1 MRCPYCG
8 IENPGG
14 ESYCERCG
22 GSMHLPATTTSERNL
37 DTRSLVPGSSL
48 QGGRY
53 VIKKILGQGG
63 MGSVFL
69 ATDVRLA
76 HKLVVIKTLI
86 SDDADPTSRQ
96 EEVRNFKHEVET
108 LAHLDH
114 PLIPSV
120 TDHFQEGSRYFMVQ
134 EYVEGENL
142 QARMDRLNQPMQE
155 AVVLKYASEVL
166 DILDYLSQ
174 QVPAIVHRDIKPANI
189 IIGAKDG
196 RAHLVD
202 FGIARKD
209 TLYARRKQTAALGTP
224 GYAPPEQYQGNAD
237 PRSDLYALAAMLHHL
252 LTNRDPG
259 EYGLFQH
266 PPARQLNPELSPQLE
281 AVLSYALVKEVH
293 QRYQSAQAMKH
304 DIDTLLFEYS
314 GMPGNKS
321 SYIVEDFMPVAAD
334 VGPIGASRQ
343 MQLQQQLQV
352 YPALQPVHRS
362 HVAPYQP
369 LDRHAGLRRYN
380 SDVGATFV
388 LFVLCMFLLVILA
401 YVAISFMF

>member
-1 MRCPYCG
+1 MLVAYTASMSQELLAGGGDMRGPYCG

-22 GSMHLPATTTSERNL
+22 GFMHLPATTTSERNL
-37 DTRSLVPGSSL
+37 DTRSLVSGSSL

-69 ATDVRLA
+69 AMDVR
-76 HKLVVIKTLI
+76 
-86 SDDADPTSRQ
+86 
-96 EEVRNFKHEVET
+96 
-108 LAHLDH
+108 
-114 PLIPSV
+114 
-120 TDHFQEGSRYFMVQ
+120 
-134 EYVEGENL
+134 
-142 QARMDRLNQPMQE
+142 
-155 AVVLKYASEVL
+155 
-166 DILDYLSQ
+166 
-174 QVPAIVHRDIKPANI
+174 
-189 IIGAKDG
+189 
-196 RAHLVD
+196 
-202 FGIARKD
+202 
-209 TLYARRKQTAALGTP
+209 
-224 GYAPPEQYQGNAD
+224 
-237 PRSDLYALAAMLHHL
+237 
-252 LTNRDPG
+252 
-259 EYGLFQH
+259 
-266 PPARQLNPELSPQLE
+266 
-281 AVLSYALVKEVH
+281 LSYALVKEVH

-334 VGPIGASRQ
+334 VGLIRASRQ

-380 SDVGATFV
+380 SDVRATFV